1 MPDSLSPPRV
11 TPSYLCARKAR
22 GQKIAALTAYDCPT
36 ARLLEGAGIDIA
48 LVGDSVGTNVLGYRS
63 EQEVTVE
70 DIVHHTRA
78 VRRGVERALVL
89 ADLPFLSY
97 HSPEAALLNAGRLI
111 QEGGAD
117 GVKLEGG
124 APVLPQVEAMTRAGI
139 PVAGHLGFTPQSHG
153 RDLYAFSEK
162 RGTVARVQGRSAA
175 EAEWLLEEARR
186 LQEAGVFALVLEM
199 VAEEA
204 AQLVSQSL
212 EIPTIGIGAGRHCD
226 GQVLIVHDLL
236 GFSGVELRLA
246 RAYTRF
252 GEEAARALAAYRH
265 DVEQGAFPAE
275 ENVFHM
281 EPGELAQ
288 LRQLLAPKS

>member
-1 MPDSLSPPRV
+1 
-11 TPSYLCARKAR
+11 
-22 GQKIAALTAYDCPT
+22 
-36 ARLLEGAGIDIA
+36 
-48 LVGDSVGTNVLGYRS
+48 
-63 EQEVTVE
+63 VE
-70 DIVHHTRA
+70 DIAHHARA
-78 VRRGVERALVL
+78 VRRGVERAFVL

-97 HSPEAALLNAGRLI
+97 RSAEAALLNAGRLI

-124 APVLPQVEAMTRAGI
+124 AAVLPQTEAMVRAGI
-139 PVAGHLGFTPQSHG
+139 PVVGHLGFTPQSHG
-153 RDLYAFSEK
+153 RGLYAFSGK
-162 RGTVARVQGRSAA
+162 RGTVARVQGKSAA
-175 EAEWLLEEARR
+175 EAKWLLEEARR

-226 GQVLIVHDLL
+226 GQVLIIHDLL

-246 RAYTRF
+246 RAYARL
-252 GEEAARALAAYRH
+252 GEEAARALAAYRR

-281 EPGELAQ
+281 DPGELAA
-288 LRQLLAPKS
+288 LRQLLAAKT